1 MAENSVTV
9 FDRAA
14 LLERVMGDADLAE
27 LVVSTFLD
35 DMPQQLLVLSR
46 VLESGD
52 IAATGDQAH
61 RIKGASASVGGDAMS
76 AVAAAIETAARAS
89 DLGAIKA
96 LRPRL
101 DVEFHV
107 LKAAVAAD

>member
-1 MAENSVTV
+1 MAETV
-9 FDRAA
+9 FDREA

-35 DMPQQLLVLSR
+35 DMPQQLLVLSNA
-46 VLESGD
+46 LESGD

-61 RIKGASASVGGDAMS
+61 RIKGASASVGGEAMS

-89 DLGAIKA
+89 DLSTVKA
-96 LRPRL
+96 LRPQL
-101 DVEFHV
+101 EVQFHQ
-107 LKAAVAAD
+107 LKAAVAAS